1 MTLRE
6 KAIQEAVR
14 AITEQRRGFQQRWV
28 EGGMSHGDLPEPP
41 NELVA
46 RAAFDAFIA
55 AIMEP
60 DEAMIEAG
68 AGAIAPDL
76 FSDDPEIARGAAEPF
91 RVDASRRN
99 MKRDALASHQ
109 AMIRKL
115 MGDRG

>member
-14 AITEQRRGFQQRWV
+14 AITEQRREFQRRWLALGPLLV
-28 EGGMSHGDLPEPP
+28 RADLPEPP

-46 RAAFDAFIA
+46 RAALDAILSV
-55 AIMEP
+55 IMEP

-68 AGAIAPDL
+68 MCAPVQHPERDNSLSRHERTTSAIY
-76 FSDDPEIARGAAEPF
+76 
-91 RVDASRRN
+91 
-99 MKRDALASHQ
+99 Q

-115 MGDRG
+115 MGA

>member
-14 AITEQRRGFQQRWV
+14 AITEQRREFQRRWLALWPLLV
-28 EGGMSHGDLPEPP
+28 RADLPEPP
-41 NELVA
+41 TELVA
-46 RAAFDAFIA
+46 RTAFDAILSV
-55 AIMEP
+55 IMEP

-68 AGAIAPDL
+68 AGAIVKSFMGD
-76 FSDDPEIARGAAEPF
+76 FTIFQSDVEEYKA
-91 RVDASRRN
+91 
-99 MKRDALASHQ
+99 DALASHQ

>member
-14 AITEQRRGFQQRWV
+14 AITQQRREFQRRWV
-28 EGGMSHGDLPEPP
+28 EGGMLHAALPATP

-46 RAAFDAFIA
+46 RAAFDAFVA

-60 DEAMIEAG
+60 DEAMIRAG
-68 AGAIAPDL
+68 MCAPVQHPERDNSLSRHERTTSAIY
-76 FSDDPEIARGAAEPF
+76 
-91 RVDASRRN
+91 
-99 MKRDALASHQ
+99 Q